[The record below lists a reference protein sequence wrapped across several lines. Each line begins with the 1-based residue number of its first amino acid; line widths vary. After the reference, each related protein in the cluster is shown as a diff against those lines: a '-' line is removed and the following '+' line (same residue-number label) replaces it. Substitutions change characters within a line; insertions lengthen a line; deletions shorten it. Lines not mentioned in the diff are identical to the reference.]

1 MSRLSK
7 NIKSLRKYTGETQED
22 LAYSIGLDSKSAVAN
37 WESGANK
44 PSPDNLKKIAA
55 HYRVT
60 VDQLLEDDLSI
71 DFTLIESINHY
82 SEDGNDEL
90 TISLVGLFPIMV
102 FKDEEVLYP
111 RLVDAK
117 ELHKQ
122 FIERL
127 VNQDDSFYDYLLKT
141 MEVYDEIIKNS
152 NSISAKA
159 NSFSLF
165 LFLILSIKF
174 NVELEGIE
182 DALEI
187 KNKNRRNK
195 EIKRFITEEFL
206 NRSPG
211 GSDSLRTFFSE
222 DYYEDLLKEIL
233 VLKGDKRLF
242 QLGDYYYCLLYL
254 FDLVDNELGTAV
266 NRQIGLAL
274 FSDLSLMKN
283 RFVKRI
289 EKFYRILG
297 KVQ

>member
-1 MSRLSK
+1 MNRLSK
-7 NIKSLRKYTGETQED
+7 NIKSLRKFMGETQEE

-60 VDQLLEDDLSI
+60 VDQLLEDDFST

-90 TISLVGLFPIMV
+90 IHSIVCLFPIMV
-102 FKDEEVLYP
+102 FKDEEELYP

-117 ELHKQ
+117 ELYKKFLHHIKNKD
-122 FIERL
+122 EK
-127 VNQDDSFYDYLLKT
+127 FYDYLVETLQ
-141 MEVYDEIIKNS
+141 VYDEIREKS
-152 NSISAKA
+152 NCISAEV
-159 NSFSLF
+159 NEFSIYLLF
-165 LFLILSIKF
+165 ILLIKF
-174 NVELEGIE
+174 YGDTEGLEDI
-182 DALEI
+182 LII
-187 KNKNRRNK
+187 KNKNKRKK
-195 EIKRFITEEFL
+195 EIKRFITEDFL
-206 NRSPG
+206 SRSQS
-211 GSDSLRTFFSE
+211 GSDTLRVFVSE
-222 DYYEDLLKEIL
+222 GYYKDLLKEIL

-254 FDLVDNELGTAV
+254 FDLVDNELGMAV
-266 NRQIGLAL
+266 NAQIGLAL
-274 FSDLSLMKN
+274 LSDLSLMKN

>member
-102 FKDEEVLYP
+102 FKDEEVLYQ

-117 ELHKQ
+117 GLHKQ

-165 LFLILSIKF
+165 LFFYSI
-174 NVELEGIE
+174 
-182 DALEI
+182 D
-187 KNKNRRNK
+187 
-195 EIKRFITEEFL
+195 
-206 NRSPG
+206 
-211 GSDSLRTFFSE
+211 
-222 DYYEDLLKEIL
+222 
-233 VLKGDKRLF
+233 
-242 QLGDYYYCLLYL
+242 
-254 FDLVDNELGTAV
+254 
-266 NRQIGLAL
+266 
-274 FSDLSLMKN
+274 
-283 RFVKRI
+283 
-289 EKFYRILG
+289 
-297 KVQ
+297 

>member
-7 NIKSLRKYTGETQED
+7 NIKSLRKYMGETQED

-82 SEDGNDEL
+82 SEDGNNEL
-90 TISLVGLFPIMV
+90 TNSLVCLFPIMV
-102 FKDEEVLYP
+102 FKDEEELYP

-165 LFLILSIKF
+165 LFFILLIKF
-174 NVELEGIE
+174 SVELEGIE

-195 EIKRFITEEFL
+195 EIKRFISEVLSSHSIHRSNTL
-206 NRSPG
+206 NSIV
-211 GSDSLRTFFSE
+211 SE
-222 DYYEDLLKEIL
+222 DYYKYLLEEIK
-233 VLKGDKRLF
+233 VLKGYKRLF
-242 QLGDYYYCLLYL
+242 QLGDYYYGLLYL

-274 FSDLSLMKN
+274 LSDLSLMKN